1 MKTPHKKTDEKT
13 RAANLAE
20 RLIALYWHC
29 EEAETTT
36 GEKLLSFNV
45 QSQVLIQQLI
55 LRGWQGETI
64 RNAVQAIVP
73 RINAE
78 FETRRIY
85 VSRAIEYCRLQRKAI
100 ENIIAQLA
108 ECMVGLLYSNEQK
121 RAALKREEAELF
133 NKLKD
138 IPDTKLNNWVVERF
152 REAIHNLNYCL
163 RQEYLELTNRELEI
177 SEEKIL
183 LQFPECGDVLPLDA
197 KHASDYATYIRAIRQ
212 MRDSNSTSDIALF
225 EGILKK
231 YADAYSDAHRK
242 ERLSDE
248 TLRLSIA
255 IREWKKQHPTDAL
268 EYAARMTNPE
278 SMTFKEL
285 QKITKHIRYLSRKK
299 TLEAVEKD
307 ILRNVGLITK
317 GNAPTPR

>member
-13 RAANLAE
+13 RAANLTE

-45 QSQVLIQQLI
+45 QSQVLIKQLK

-85 VSRAIEYCRLQRKAI
+85 VSRAMEYCRLQHKAI
-100 ENIIAQLA
+100 ENIIAQQE
-108 ECMVGLLYSNEQK
+108 ECPGGLLYLNEQK
-121 RAALKREEAELF
+121 RAALKREEAELS

-138 IPDTKLNNWVVERF
+138 IPDTKLNNWAVERF
-152 REAIHNLNYCL
+152 REAIHNFDCCL
-163 RQEYLELTNRELEI
+163 RHEYLKLLNKELDI

-183 LQFPECGDVLPLDA
+183 LQFPECGDVLTNA
-197 KHASDYATYIRAIRQ
+197 KHASDYATYIRAKQQ
-212 MRDSNSTSDIALF
+212 MRDSNSTSDIAVV

-242 ERLSDE
+242 ARVSDE
-248 TLRLSIA
+248 SLRLSIA

-278 SMTFKEL
+278 SLTFKRL
-285 QKITKHIRYLSRKK
+285 QEITKHIRYLCRKK